1 MQRVDATGQLAERK
15 LAEKYVGVNQALITE
30 NSSQHFCLSS
40 MTSSDILLE
49 IIQHNVIKNDQ
60 EILMYWLLNR
70 ALHLA
75 LFGKIE
81 RTVKGNSAF
90 IYTLLSIIDHFQ
102 FINRQLLVLVSLYH
116 LRCINVV
123 FKLCCK
129 CGGRTPPPHTPPL
142 GKPWVNSQYI
152 SFHAIHDGIKLLFTI
167 SECNVQSKDN
177 QSSSTKHPFCL

>member
-1 MQRVDATGQLAERK
+1 
-15 LAEKYVGVNQALITE
+15 
-30 NSSQHFCLSS
+30 

-70 ALHLA
+70 TLHLA

-123 FKLCCK
+123 FKLCCM
-129 CGGRTPPPHTPPL
+129 CGGRTPPPPYTSARQAL
-142 GKPWVNSQYI
+142 G
-152 SFHAIHDGIKLLFTI
+152 
-167 SECNVQSKDN
+167 
-177 QSSSTKHPFCL
+177 